1 MELSKFFRDFLP
13 ITPIGDIWEG
23 QFNLIYY
30 TKGGVTLEQ
39 AENMKRNK
47 FLWFLKRLRKQKVD
61 ENKAIANANKPVKSR
76 PTDKRKYLG
85 NV

>member
-1 MELSKFFRDFLP
+1 M
-13 ITPIGDIWEG
+13 
-23 QFNLIYY
+23 YY

-39 AENMKRNK
+39 AENMKRKK
-47 FLWFLKRLRKQKVD
+47 FLWFLKRLRKQKVN
-61 ENKAIANANKPVKSR
+61 ENKAATSSGNVTTSR